1 MEIAEIGKFISTFS
15 RITFYFTFSSK
26 AKANKFAQIDD
37 EWHKR
42 KQEFKKKNNEQNQTK
57 EANSHMKEM
66 GLLND
71 GRAIGSIGN
80 MISDK
85 SGIGSLNKDDVLDV
99 TQFRMNMSM
108 KFQQASEDRAKGI
121 SDSLR

>member
-1 MEIAEIGKFISTFS
+1 MNGT
-15 RITFYFTFSSK
+15 
-26 AKANKFAQIDD
+26 NKTQDA
-37 EWHKR
+37 
-42 KQEFKKKNNEQNQTK
+42 KKKPIIEITTSKDANN
-57 EANSHMKEM
+57 HMKEM
-66 GLLND
+66 GLLQD

-108 KFQQASEDRAKGI
+108 KFQQASEDRARGI
-121 SDSLR
+121 SDSLRCYICQNIGHLAKDCKYGLT